1 MSENENREDD
11 AILSA
16 GPDGQISKCQISSLI
31 EEVGS
36 LTLPAQ
42 VRLMNSTWCQCENCI
57 SLPTEMESLCCQEI
71 EKVKS
76 QLQGRACITEH
87 PFFKLFCQNEASV
100 NVMLRIIYRFPP
112 PAAEKNRYLRQVCY
126 RGFSAWIY
134 GYRAEGDER
143 PIPAC
148 VVHKVRSA
156 FPSLQNVFTRFR
168 FTGDP
173 PAESMAWE

>member
-1 MSENENREDD
+1 MSENENIEDD

-16 GPDGQISKCQISSLI
+16 GPDDQISRCQISSLI

-36 LTLPAQ
+36 LT
-42 VRLMNSTWCQCENCI
+42 WCQCANCI
-57 SLPTEMESLCCQEI
+57 SLPTEMESVCCKEI
-71 EKVKS
+71 EKVTS
-76 QLQGRACITEH
+76 VLQGRACITEH
-87 PFFKLFCQNEASV
+87 PFFKVLCQNETSV
-100 NVMLRIIYRFPP
+100 NVMLRIIHLFPP

-126 RGFSAWIY
+126 RCFSAWIY
-134 GYRAEGDER
+134 GYRTERDER

-156 FPSLQNVFTRFR
+156 FPSLQNVFTGFR

-173 PAESMAWE
+173 PAESMVSI